1 MSLTSLDAEHQASF
15 KHAMAN
21 LLSTPIAEFTYAQ
34 IVDGMPISNIY
45 KEDHRFC
52 EGFPV
57 LDHKDLC
64 PGTMDKTR
72 AFRSQFDIDSVE
84 FEPKLLQ
91 AYQNTSPGSIAYKL
105 RLLEM
110 VVIACHNIAVLLYQ
124 LDDGTHKH
132 AEWEDWLTKELAL
145 TSEGEDQYM
154 HITYGPPT
162 SFYVGLYV
170 DFDRYPNGLADVVGY
185 WAEHHIFGGV
195 VLFDRGRDEEEC
207 NGIYLHNP
215 KSASTI
221 APPTERQFSDLLDFL
236 LSPSPSPQI
245 DTSLCP
251 LPIRITLENK
261 WRWHDYRGKAD
272 HHIFKFRHEIPREPP
287 FRDHCVIN
295 PKDWPEYG
303 DWALIE
309 EETMKPLDGG
319 VCDAV
324 LVAAAMERMRQIS
337 TPTSRC
343 YAWEEEEMARRQP
356 DPKRRG
362 RPPYFFDP

>member
-84 FEPKLLQ
+84 FEPKVRQHIISNIGSWLMFVLKLLQ

-110 VVIACHNIAVLLYQ
+110 VVITCHNIAVFLYQ

-132 AEWEDWLTKELAL
+132 AEWEDWLTKKLAL
-145 TSEGEDQYM
+145 TSEEDDQYM
-154 HITYGPPT
+154 HIAYVPPT
-162 SFYVGLYV
+162 PFYVDLYV

-195 VLFDRGRDEEEC
+195 VLFDRGRDEEEVSTFELKITFPMQSR
-207 NGIYLHNP
+207 NYGI
-215 KSASTI
+215 
-221 APPTERQFSDLLDFL
+221 
-236 LSPSPSPQI
+236 
-245 DTSLCP
+245 
-251 LPIRITLENK
+251 
-261 WRWHDYRGKAD
+261 
-272 HHIFKFRHEIPREPP
+272 
-287 FRDHCVIN
+287 
-295 PKDWPEYG
+295 
-303 DWALIE
+303 
-309 EETMKPLDGG
+309 
-319 VCDAV
+319 
-324 LVAAAMERMRQIS
+324 
-337 TPTSRC
+337 
-343 YAWEEEEMARRQP
+343 
-356 DPKRRG
+356 
-362 RPPYFFDP
+362 